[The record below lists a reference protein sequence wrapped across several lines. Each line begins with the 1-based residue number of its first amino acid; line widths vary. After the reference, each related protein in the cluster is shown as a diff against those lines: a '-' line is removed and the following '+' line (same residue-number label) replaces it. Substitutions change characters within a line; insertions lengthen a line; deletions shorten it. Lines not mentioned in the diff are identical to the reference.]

1 MGLRG
6 WMDEWMNVV
15 QLLLKIPR
23 LETSVFYSFSPNP
36 SISKLPFLSK
46 ILEKDVLSQLQI
58 FLDTNGIYMVF

>member
-23 LETSVFYSFSPNP
+23 LKTSVFYSFSPNP
-36 SISKLPFLSK
+36 SISELPFLSK

-58 FLDTNGIYMVF
+58 FLDTNGVYMVF